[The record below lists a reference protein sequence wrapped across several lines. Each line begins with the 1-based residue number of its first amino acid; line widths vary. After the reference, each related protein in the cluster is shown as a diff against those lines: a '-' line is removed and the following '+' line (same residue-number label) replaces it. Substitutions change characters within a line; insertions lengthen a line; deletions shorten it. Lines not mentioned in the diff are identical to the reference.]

1 MFKPGA
7 ESGGGYRSEGP
18 YGAPNEGPYGRPNEG
33 PYGRPNEG
41 PYGRPNEGPY
51 GRPNEGPY
59 GRPNEGPYGRP
70 NEGPYG
76 TPNEGPYGTPKP
88 RTPETKP
95 TPDKVER
102 IQAKQIDVSA
112 GRLRDDGRV
121 VVERR
126 TLGPDTRKI
135 VIGRAAGMQIG
146 EHNRQFNVHS
156 YDVAEPTV
164 SLDHLLDGHP
174 LRQWAF
180 EKVVANPDSSLA
192 NYVFRVFL
200 PGEPVFSGGRIA
212 LPEMRGRPISAQFG
226 PSGKIVLDQAWGAQ
240 VGDWNTQR
248 NRFSYSLEEPELS
261 LSEALRGRPGL
272 VRSLAIAV
280 DHPDNPAAQRS
291 FSHQLSG
298 AYSSSSWEIG
308 NVCLPPANTS
318 VVRVGGVGVQA
329 GYGNVRKDTVVIQ
342 AGRVRLTGWEQTEAH
357 RAEDAQRD
365 QRLAAEH
372 QDRISSSR
380 PTEFI
385 AGNLGQDSANL
396 LHHVAERMA
405 ATALGQIAPGRDHL
419 AARMAEGLKTALD
432 NPEDPDRAHKARL
445 RISYERG
452 GLGYYFWTETPKVR
466 EYSRPFLEFVNLAEG
481 DGTFTAGAVVC
492 GSAASLAAARDT
504 RILDAEALLA
514 YVRQRVWDD
523 RAGRD
528 YRSVAPAFRAVQSLQ
543 VLIFLDL
550 SAGAG
555 LWVDVDPERQVP
567 AASLLIE
574 IDMSAGAPGRFRVFR
589 P

>member
-18 YGAPNEGPYGRPNEG
+18 YGT
-33 PYGRPNEG
+33 
-41 PYGRPNEGPY
+41 
-51 GRPNEGPY
+51 
-59 GRPNEGPYGRP
+59 P

-88 RTPETKP
+88 RTPETNPAPSDNKAESLFDAFHIESVAP
-95 TPDKVER
+95 DELESVAPDKVER

-112 GRLRDDGRV
+112 GHLRDDGRV
-121 VVERR
+121 MVERR
-126 TLGPDTRKI
+126 TLGPDTREV
-135 VIGRAAGMQIG
+135 VIGRAAGVQIG

-156 YDVAEPTV
+156 YEVVKPTV

-180 EKVVANPDSSLA
+180 EKVVANPDSGLA
-192 NYVFRVFL
+192 NHVFRMFL
-200 PGEPVFSGGRIA
+200 PDEPVFSGGRIA
-212 LPEMRGRPISAQFG
+212 LPEIPGRPISAQLG
-226 PSGKIVLDQAWGAQ
+226 PSGKIVLDRAWGAQ

-248 NRFSYSLEEPELS
+248 NRFDYSLKGPELS
-261 LSEALRGRPGL
+261 LSEALRDRPGL

-280 DHPDNPAAQRS
+280 KYHDNPAVQRS

-298 AYSSSSWEIG
+298 AYSASSWEIG
-308 NVCLPPANTS
+308 EVCLPPANTS
-318 VVRVGGVGVQA
+318 AVRAGGVGVQA
-329 GYGNVRKDTVVIQ
+329 GYRNVRKDTVVIH
-342 AGRVRLTGWEQTEAH
+342 AGRVRLTGWEQMEAH

-385 AGNLGQDSANL
+385 AGNPGQDSANL
-396 LHHVAERMA
+396 LHHVAERVA
-405 ATALGQIAPGRDHL
+405 AIALGQIAPGRDHL

-432 NPEDPDRAHKARL
+432 NPEDPDRVRKARL
-445 RISYERG
+445 RIPYECG
-452 GLGYYFWTETPKVR
+452 SHGYYFWKEASQVR
-466 EYSRPFLEFVNLAEG
+466 EYSRPFLEFVNVAEG
-481 DGTFTAGAVVC
+481 DAALATGVVVC

-528 YRSVAPAFRAVQSLQ
+528 YRSVAPAFWAVQSLQ

-574 IDMSAGAPGRFRVFR
+574 IDMSAGPPGRFRVFR